1 MISKIAPLM
10 VMGMAAQSY
19 YNKTKQGKKD
29 KEIAKKAAKKR
40 MQKTKCP
47 KCGGKGCSHCKGKGY
62 HK

>member
-1 MISKIAPLM
+1 M

-40 MQKTKCP
+40 MSKSKC
-47 KCGGKGCSHCKGKGY
+47 KSCGGKGCSKCSKGKY
-62 HK
+62 

>member
-1 MISKIAPLM
+1 M